1 MNQIAKLA
9 NNNLKKMPIQQ
20 THERVNINNRKII
33 NGVDADVVQLYP
45 MKHTFAWDAYL
56 AGNANHWLPTEIGM
70 QLDIEQWKSSSIL
83 TADER
88 TAFETVLGFFTTADS
103 IAANNIVMAM
113 YKHITSPECRMY
125 LLRQA
130 YEEAI
135 HTHAY
140 QYIVESLGLDQGKI
154 FNMYRE
160 VVPIYDKASFILT
173 FNEGIFNPQ
182 FKTGTLESDQ
192 KFLEN
197 IVVFSLIMEGIFFY
211 SAFAVM
217 FGFQRQ
223 KKLVGSA
230 EQIQYI
236 MRDESQHLNF
246 GINLI
251 NTVKI
256 EQPEVWTPQFQ
267 QHIVGLVKEATKLEY
282 TFAQTVFPKGIFGMN
297 AEGFRQYIE
306 YIADRRLN
314 SVGLPSQYNVS
325 NPFPW
330 MSEAVDLN
338 KEKNFFETRVTEY
351 QTGGTLDW

>member
-1 MNQIAKLA
+1 
-9 NNNLKKMPIQQ
+9 MPI
-20 THERVNINNRKII
+20 TKTTEKVDINKRRII
-33 NGVDADVVQLYP
+33 NGADADVMQLYP
-45 MKHTFAWDAYL
+45 MKHTFAWDAYN
-56 AGNANHWLPTEIGM
+56 AGNANHWLPTEIIM
-70 QLDIEQWKSSSIL
+70 QNDIEQWRSNDAL
-83 TADER
+83 TEEER
-88 TAFETVLGFFTTADS
+88 HAFKTVLGFFTTADS
-103 IAANNIVMAM
+103 IAANNIVIAA

-140 QYIVESLGLDQGKI
+140 QYIVESLGLDEGEI

-160 VVPIYDKASFILT
+160 VDAIYNKASFILS
-173 FNEGIFNPQ
+173 FNEGIFDHN
-182 FKTGTLESDQ
+182 FKTGTFETDQ

-197 IVVFSLIMEGIFFY
+197 IIVFSLIMEGIFFY
-211 SAFAVM
+211 SSFAVM

-223 KKLVGSA
+223 NKMIGSA

-246 GINLI
+246 GINMI
-251 NTVKI
+251 NTIKE
-256 EQPEVWTPQFQ
+256 EQPELWTPEFQ
-267 QHIVGLVKEATKLEY
+267 QHIVDLVKEGAELEY
-282 TFAQTVFPKGIFGMN
+282 TFANTVFPKGIFGMN
-297 AEGFRQYIE
+297 ADGFKQYIE
-306 YIADRRLN
+306 HIADRRLARI
-314 SVGLPSQYNVS
+314 GLPAQYNVS

-330 MSEAVDLN
+330 MSEAIDLN

>member
-1 MNQIAKLA
+1 
-9 NNNLKKMPIQQ
+9 MPITRTDQ
-20 THERVNINNRKII
+20 RVNINDRRII
-33 NGVDADVVQLYP
+33 NGKDADVIQLYP
-45 MKHTFAWDAYL
+45 MKHTFAWDAYN

-70 QLDIEQWKSSSIL
+70 QKDLEEWRSMTVLSE
-83 TADER
+83 DER
-88 TAFETVLGFFTTADS
+88 KAFKTVLGFFTTADS
-103 IAANNIVMAM
+103 IAANNIVMAI
-113 YKHITSPECRMY
+113 YKHVTSPEVRMY
-125 LLRQA
+125 LLRQGF
-130 YEEAI
+130 EEAV

-140 QYIVESLGLDQGKI
+140 QYIVESLGLDEGEI

-160 VVPIYDKASFILT
+160 VGAIYDKASFILS
-173 FNEGIFNPQ
+173 FNEGIFNPE
-182 FKTGTLESDQ
+182 FKTGTFKDDQ

-197 IVVFSLIMEGIFFY
+197 LVVACLIMEGIFFY

-223 KKLVGSA
+223 NKMVGSA

-251 NTVKI
+251 NTIKL
-256 EQPEVWTPQFQ
+256 EQPELWTPEFQ
-267 QHIVGLVKEATKLEY
+267 QHVIDLVKEAAHLEY

-297 AEGFRQYIE
+297 ADGFKQYIE
-306 YIADRRLN
+306 HIADRRLN
-314 SVGLPSQYNVS
+314 SIGLPSQFNTG

>member
-1 MNQIAKLA
+1 
-9 NNNLKKMPIQQ
+9 MPI
-20 THERVNINNRKII
+20 TKTTEKVNINDRRII
-33 NGVDADVVQLYP
+33 NGKDADVMQLYP
-45 MKHTFAWDAYL
+45 MKHTFAWDAYN
-56 AGNANHWLPTEIGM
+56 AGNANHWLPTEINM
-70 QLDIEQWKSSSIL
+70 QNDIEHWRSNSVL
-83 TADER
+83 TDDER
-88 TAFETVLGFFTTADS
+88 HAFKTVLGFFTTADS
-103 IAANNIVMAM
+103 IAANNIVIAM

-125 LLRQA
+125 LLRQG

-140 QYIVESLGLDQGKI
+140 QYIVESLSLDEGEI

-160 VVPIYDKASFILT
+160 VDAIYNKASFVLS
-173 FNEGIFNPQ
+173 FNEGIFDDN
-182 FKTGTLESDQ
+182 FKTGTVEADQ

-197 IVVFSLIMEGIFFY
+197 LCVFSLIMEGIFFY
-211 SAFAVM
+211 SSFAVM

-223 KKLVGSA
+223 NKMVGSA

-251 NTVKI
+251 NTIKE
-256 EQPEVWTPQFQ
+256 EQPELWTPEFQ
-267 QHIVGLVKEATKLEY
+267 QHIVDLVKEATELEY
-282 TFAQTVFPKGIFGMN
+282 TFATQVFPKGIFGMN
-297 AEGFRQYIE
+297 ADGFKQYIE
-306 YIADRRLN
+306 HIADRRL
-314 SVGLPSQYNVS
+314 SRVGLPEQYGAQ

-351 QTGGTLDW
+351 QVGGQLEW